1 MTCSACGE
9 HPKENTAKDFTKAVI
24 EINNP
29 EESIVLFRKVVI
41 PVSMGDETEIPAAIG
56 KYHNVLL
63 VYEINNHAYLY
74 SSDGIPT
81 LLTSDIAQEIEEK
94 IDTVAGNLSVETV
107 NRQNADISLG
117 HDITTVSG
125 NLTTETTNR
134 ENADTALQTN
144 IDNEALARG
153 GADTALDNRLT
164 AVEGT
169 VATAIQPAD
178 INKTVTTDIALNP
191 TVSTSSVQLNESKVN
206 LMSGTTTSETI
217 ALPVASTTQ
226 AGIMNSSTFDAIT
239 ANTNNL
245 NAIMNGAVAIT
256 GLSASPSQSD
266 LTTAWLAQTNLP
278 ALINRA
284 SVYDV
289 TNDKVWTYYSNDATW
304 HAASNTSQVTVS
316 TFTNSSEGTILG
328 STNAGQIYAENDGTG
343 SVNGWDTLTG
353 NVSTNTNNIGSLQT
367 AVAGKQDAL
376 TAGTNIS
383 INSNTIS
390 ATDTTYSAGTGLS
403 LTGTTFAVD
412 TTTIAQKSEVPVI
425 TLTDTD
431 PGEGVALA
439 ANNFIAV
446 YDAS

>member
-24 EINNP
+24 EIDNP
-29 EESIVLFRKVVI
+29 ETLVLFRKVVI
-41 PVSMGDETEIPAAIG
+41 PTSMGDETEVPAAVG

-81 LLTSDIAQEIEEK
+81 LLTSEIAQEIEEK
-94 IDTVAGNLSVETV
+94 IDTVAGNLSVEIT
-107 NRQNADISLG
+107 NRQNADTAIEQNV
-117 HDITTVSG
+117 TTLSN
-125 NLTTETTNR
+125 NLSAEVTNR
-134 ENADTALQTN
+134 QNADNTLQTNITNEATTRGNADTAL
-144 IDNEALARG
+144 G
-153 GADTALDNRLT
+153 NRLT
-164 AVEGT
+164 TVEGIA
-169 VATAIQPAD
+169 ATAVQPND

-191 TVSTSSVQLNESKVN
+191 VVSTSTVQLNESKIN
-206 LMSGTTTSETI
+206 LMSGTASSESI

-226 AGIMNSSTFDAIT
+226 AGIMNSATFDTIT

-284 SVYDV
+284 SIYDV
-289 TNDKVWTYYSNDATW
+289 SNDKVWTYYSNDATW

-328 STNAGQIYAENDGTG
+328 STNNGQIYAESDGTG

-353 NVSTNTNNIGSLQT
+353 NVSTNAGNISSLQT
-367 AVAGKQDAL
+367 SVAGKQDSL
-376 TAGTNIS
+376 TAGTGIS
-383 INSNTIS
+383 LNGSTIS
-390 ATDTTYSAGTGLS
+390 
-403 LTGTTFAVD
+403 VD
-412 TTTIAQKSEVPVI
+412 TSTIAQKSEIPVI
-425 TLTDTD
+425 TMTDTD
-431 PGEGVALA
+431 PGEGASLA

>member
-1 MTCSACGE
+1 MTCTACGE

-41 PVSMGDETEIPAAIG
+41 PTSMGDETEVPAAVG

-94 IDTVAGNLSVETV
+94 IDTVAGNLSVEIT
-107 NRQNADISLG
+107 NRQNADTAIEQNV
-117 HDITTVSG
+117 TTLSN
-125 NLTTETTNR
+125 NLSAEVTNR
-134 ENADTALQTN
+134 QNADNTLQTNITNEATARGNADTAL
-144 IDNEALARG
+144 G
-153 GADTALDNRLT
+153 NRLT
-164 AVEGT
+164 TVEGIA
-169 VATAIQPAD
+169 ATAVQPND

-191 TVSTSSVQLNESKVN
+191 VVSTSTVQLNESKIN
-206 LMSGTTTSETI
+206 LMSGTASSESVV
-217 ALPVASTTQ
+217 LPVASTTQ
-226 AGIMNSSTFDAIT
+226 AGIMNSATFDTIT

-284 SVYDV
+284 SIYDV

-328 STNAGQIYAENDGTG
+328 STNNGQIYAESDGTG

-353 NVSTNTNNIGSLQT
+353 NVSTNAGNISSLQT
-367 AVAGKQDAL
+367 SVAGKQDSL
-376 TAGTNIS
+376 TAGTGIS
-383 INSNTIS
+383 LNGATIS
-390 ATDTTYSAGTGLS
+390 
-403 LTGTTFAVD
+403 VD
-412 TTTIAQKSEVPVI
+412 TTTIAQKSEIPVI
-425 TLTDTD
+425 TMTDTD

>member
-1 MTCSACGE
+1 MTCTACGE

-41 PVSMGDETEIPAAIG
+41 PVSMGDETEVPAAIG

-94 IDTVAGNLSVETV
+94 IDTVAGNLSVEIT

-117 HDITTVSG
+117 QNINTVRG

-153 GADTALDNRLT
+153 NADTALDNRLT
-164 AVEGT
+164 TVEGT

-284 SVYDV
+284 SIYDV

-353 NVSTNTNNIGSLQT
+353 NVSTNAGNISSLQT
-367 AVAGKQDAL
+367 SVAGKQDSL
-376 TAGTNIS
+376 TAGTGIS
-383 INSNTIS
+383 LNGATIS
-390 ATDTTYSAGTGLS
+390 
-403 LTGTTFAVD
+403 VD
-412 TTTIAQKSEVPVI
+412 TTTIAQKSEIPVI
-425 TLTDTD
+425 TMTDTD
-431 PGEGVALA
+431 PGEGVPLA

>member
-1 MTCSACGE
+1 MTCTACGE

-41 PVSMGDETEIPAAIG
+41 PTSMGDETEVPAAVG

-94 IDTVAGNLSVETV
+94 IDTVAGNLSVEIT
-107 NRQNADISLG
+107 NRQNADTAIEQNV
-117 HDITTVSG
+117 TTLSN
-125 NLTTETTNR
+125 NLSAEVTNR
-134 ENADTALQTN
+134 QNADNTLQTNITNEATARGNADTAL
-144 IDNEALARG
+144 G
-153 GADTALDNRLT
+153 NRLT
-164 AVEGT
+164 TVEGIA
-169 VATAIQPAD
+169 ATAVQPND

-191 TVSTSSVQLNESKVN
+191 VVSTSTVQLNESKIN
-206 LMSGTTTSETI
+206 LMSGTASSESVV
-217 ALPVASTTQ
+217 LPVASTTQ
-226 AGIMNSSTFDAIT
+226 AGIMNSATFDTIT

-284 SVYDV
+284 SIYDV

-328 STNAGQIYAENDGTG
+328 SANNGQIYAESDGTG

-353 NVSTNTNNIGSLQT
+353 NVSTNAGNISSLQT
-367 AVAGKQDAL
+367 SVAGKQDSL
-376 TAGTNIS
+376 TAGTGIS
-383 INSNTIS
+383 LNGATIS
-390 ATDTTYSAGTGLS
+390 
-403 LTGTTFAVD
+403 VD
-412 TTTIAQKSEVPVI
+412 TTTIAQKSEIPVI
-425 TLTDTD
+425 TMTDTD

>member
-1 MTCSACGE
+1 MTCTACGE

-41 PVSMGDETEIPAAIG
+41 PTSMGDETEVPAAVG

-94 IDTVAGNLSVETV
+94 IDTVAGNLSVEIT
-107 NRQNADISLG
+107 NRQNADTAIEQNV
-117 HDITTVSG
+117 TTLSN
-125 NLTTETTNR
+125 NLSAEVTNR
-134 ENADTALQTN
+134 QNADNTLQTNITNESTTRGNADTAL
-144 IDNEALARG
+144 G
-153 GADTALDNRLT
+153 NRLT
-164 AVEGT
+164 TVEGIA
-169 VATAIQPAD
+169 ATAVQPND

-191 TVSTSSVQLNESKVN
+191 VVSTSTVQLNESKIN
-206 LMSGTTTSETI
+206 LMSGTASSESI

-226 AGIMNSSTFDAIT
+226 AGIMNSATFDTIT

-256 GLSASPSQSD
+256 GLSANPSQSD

-284 SVYDV
+284 SIYDV
-289 TNDKVWTYYSNDATW
+289 SNDKVWTYYSNDATW

-328 STNAGQIYAENDGTG
+328 STNNGQIYAESDGTG

-353 NVSTNTNNIGSLQT
+353 NVSTNAGNISSLQT
-367 AVAGKQDAL
+367 AVAGKQDSL
-376 TAGTNIS
+376 TAGTGIS
-383 INSNTIS
+383 LNGATIS
-390 ATDTTYSAGTGLS
+390 
-403 LTGTTFAVD
+403 VD
-412 TTTIAQKSEVPVI
+412 TTTIAQKSEIPVI
-425 TLTDTD
+425 TMTDTD

>member
-1 MTCSACGE
+1 MTCTACGE

-41 PVSMGDETEIPAAIG
+41 PTSMGDETEVPAAVG

-94 IDTVAGNLSVETV
+94 IDTVAGNLSVEIT
-107 NRQNADISLG
+107 NRQNADTAIEQNV
-117 HDITTVSG
+117 TTLSN
-125 NLTTETTNR
+125 NLSAEVTNR
-134 ENADTALQTN
+134 QNADNTLQTN

-153 GADTALDNRLT
+153 NADTALDNRLT
-164 AVEGT
+164 TVEGI
-169 VATAIQPAD
+169 AGTAVQPAD

-191 TVSTSSVQLNESKVN
+191 TVSTSSIQLNESKVN
-206 LMSGTTTSETI
+206 LMSGITTSETI

-226 AGIMNSSTFDAIT
+226 AGIMNSATFDTIT

-284 SVYDV
+284 SIYDV
-289 TNDKVWTYYSNDATW
+289 SNDKVWTYYSNDATW

-328 STNAGQIYAENDGTG
+328 STNNGQIYAESDGTG

-353 NVSTNTNNIGSLQT
+353 NVSTNAGNISSLQT
-367 AVAGKQDAL
+367 TVAGKQDSL
-376 TAGTNIS
+376 TAGTGIS
-383 INSNTIS
+383 LNGATIS
-390 ATDTTYSAGTGLS
+390 
-403 LTGTTFAVD
+403 VD

-431 PGEGVALA
+431 PGEGVSLA

>member
-1 MTCSACGE
+1 M
-9 HPKENTAKDFTKAVI
+9 
-24 EINNP
+24 
-29 EESIVLFRKVVI
+29 
-41 PVSMGDETEIPAAIG
+41 
-56 KYHNVLL
+56 
-63 VYEINNHAYLY
+63 
-74 SSDGIPT
+74 
-81 LLTSDIAQEIEEK
+81 
-94 IDTVAGNLSVETV
+94 
-107 NRQNADISLG
+107 
-117 HDITTVSG
+117 
-125 NLTTETTNR
+125 TTETTNR
-134 ENADTALQTN
+134 KNADNALQTN

-256 GLSASPSQSD
+256 GLSANPSQSD
-266 LTTAWLAQTNLP
+266 ITTAWLAQTNLP

-289 TNDKVWTYYSNDATW
+289 DNDKVWTYYSNDATW

-328 STNAGQIYAENDGTG
+328 STNAGQIFAESDGTG